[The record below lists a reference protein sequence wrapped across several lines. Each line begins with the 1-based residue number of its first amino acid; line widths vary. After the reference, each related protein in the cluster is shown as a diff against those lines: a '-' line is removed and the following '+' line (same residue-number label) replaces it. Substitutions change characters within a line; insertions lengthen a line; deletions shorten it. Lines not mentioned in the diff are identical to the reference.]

1 MQNSPSDP
9 VPPAVITTS
18 NGSGGGGASST
29 SPPQPNHQRMQTPTY
44 IPTMRDITMQHIN
57 DVYSDDSFISN
68 AGGGGG
74 MTLSPKPSNLSGAGS
89 TTNTRSPTRPVL
101 RVNDIIKVNPLESEA
116 ETLIMKAIERQDA
129 IHQMQQ
135 TRSRANTATGSLLS
149 NCIPPESIG
158 IFTAADGGVAKKTT
172 FEEGNNSVISPSS
185 FDQRGGRL
193 PPRAPPP
200 PPTELSKPT
209 FARNQTTQETL
220 AGLTQAMENF
230 QDHSV
235 ATTTKTTHARH
246 DSVESQHHVQS
257 AAEAF
262 AQNANILFNKKPS
275 APVSPP
281 RRPLTNIATTLPPS
295 SGLTMPSLNLHAS
308 AGSAN
313 AGGTGGTG
321 DVAKISPHW
330 IKLKNAVQTSTVAE
344 LNGIDLT
351 IDQKNTEELLQD
363 VEIGEDIPFDESL
376 RKNEPPPPPPDQG
389 DGDRRDDPTASAS
402 MRLNHLRTTTTKTNP
417 VLQALSN
424 SAVQDL
430 QLFINQ
436 RRRSIVLYTRLLVLL
451 VIPAMTASCLLFYF
465 FGNMPTGKV
474 DLEILRYNGTL
485 VNTKGQPINEHT
497 ASVSWWI
504 LFVCVRQA
512 LTFSVAQMLQV
523 FIIDFLCL
531 NTRFVTTLFG
541 NLVTLLIAQSK
552 GWPFIAVVWGLL
564 DFAVLHGPSRFV
576 SSWLYWQD
584 YVAVFN
590 ETNPGG
596 NVTSDPWNS
605 RVLTIAVCV
614 GVTVAMKRLWLGLFL
629 GKKTYVNYAEELTNV
644 VRKALLLCEVANLA
658 RDLYYDTN
666 GGNGKMRKNGM
677 SREALSVILHKS
689 LPASSDDVDAEERQA
704 LVDDDNDI
712 YNGGLIINSRQ
723 NDLLRGHLDQSQRTR
738 LIELLGAWEEPE
750 AEGDTHENVTI
761 SSILQ
766 FRNSLSLLDSAFM
779 FGIAWGD
786 VTTRARMVVNSQE
799 VYQRLV
805 RGGLPLEIY
814 QRQQRLMS
822 LTSSIFVVAYTHPR
836 QRHFEI

>member
-18 NGSGGGGASST
+18 NGSGGGGAST
-29 SPPQPNHQRMQTPTY
+29 SPPQSSHQRMQTPTY
-44 IPTMRDITMQHIN
+44 IPTMRDITMQNIN

-68 AGGGGG
+68 AGGGQ
-74 MTLSPKPSNLSGAGS
+74 TISPKPSNLSGTAGS

-129 IHQMQQ
+129 ILHLQQ

-149 NCIPPESIG
+149 NCIPTESIG
-158 IFTAADGGVAKKTT
+158 IFTAGGGVAKKTT
-172 FEEGNNSVISPSS
+172 FEEGSNSVISPSS

-200 PPTELSKPT
+200 PPIELSKPT
-209 FARNQTTQETL
+209 FARNQTTEETL

-230 QDHSV
+230 QDHST
-235 ATTTKTTHARH
+235 ASTKSTHPRH

-281 RRPLTNIATTLPPS
+281 RRPLNNIGTVPPS

-308 AGSAN
+308 SGSAN
-313 AGGTGGTG
+313 TGGTG
-321 DVAKISPHW
+321 DVAKISSHW
-330 IKLKNAVQTSTVAE
+330 ITLKNAVQTSTVAE

-351 IDQKNTEELLQD
+351 IDQKDTEELLQD

-376 RKNEPPPPPPDQG
+376 RKSEPPPPPDQG
-389 DGDRRDDPTASAS
+389 NGDRPDNPATTSS
-402 MRLNHLRTTTTKTNP
+402 MRSNHLRTTATKTNP

-430 QLFINQ
+430 HLFINQ

-465 FGNMPTGKV
+465 FGNTPTGKV
-474 DLEILRYNGTL
+474 DIEILRYNGTL
-485 VNTKGQPINEHT
+485 INTKGLPINEHT

-512 LTFSVAQMLQV
+512 LTFSLAQLLQV

-552 GWPFIAVVWGLL
+552 GWPFIAVIWALL
-564 DFAVLHGPSRFV
+564 DLAVLHGPSRFV
-576 SSWLYWQD
+576 SSWLYWQEI
-584 YVAVFN
+584 VAVFN

-596 NVTSDPWNS
+596 KVTSDPWNT
-605 RVLTIAVCV
+605 RVLTIAICV
-614 GVTVAMKRLWLGLFL
+614 GITVAMKRLWLGLFL

-666 GGNGKMRKNGM
+666 GGAGKMRKNGM

-689 LPASSDDVDAEERQA
+689 LPASSDEIDAEERQA
-704 LVDDDNDI
+704 LVDDDDDM

-723 NDLLRGHLDQSQRTR
+723 NDLLRGHLDRSQRTR
-738 LIELLGAWEEPE
+738 LIELLGEWEEPE

-766 FRNSLSLLDSAFM
+766 FRNSLSLLDSDFM

-805 RGGLPLEIY
+805 RGWLSLE
-814 QRQQRLMS
+814 
-822 LTSSIFVVAYTHPR
+822 
-836 QRHFEI
+836 